1 MEDLILLETIEKY
14 LSNQMDAQEKTAFE
28 LVRKNTPEID
38 QMVVEHAMFLQ
49 QMDQYSA
56 VKSIKQTLAQT
67 HQNLLER
74 GEISNTNEVSRG
86 AQVIQLFHKYKRVA
100 AIAASV
106 GGVIALFISGLAL
119 YIAPVSHNNQI
130 QQLSNDIAAIK
141 KSQQYQGK
149 LINEVKSKLPAG
161 VKFISGGS
169 GFLIDAKGF
178 IVTNAHVIKG
188 TGAIVVDNNGKEYV
202 AEIALIDQ
210 EKDLAILKIDD
221 ADYTS
226 KKSLPY
232 SIRKSTT
239 DLGEE
244 IFTLGYPR
252 NEIVYGTGY
261 LSARSGYE
269 GDSLSYQLQM
279 SANPGNSG
287 APVFD
292 NAGEVIGVVS
302 TREAQLEGVVFALK
316 SNNIYKVVSDYNASN
331 EGSKDIKIS
340 TRSNISRM
348 SRKKQ
353 IATLE
358 SCVYYVKS
366 FDK

>member
-14 LSNQMDAQEKTAFE
+14 LSNQMDAQEKMAFE

-38 QMVVEHAMFLQ
+38 QMVVEHAMLLQ
-49 QMDQYSA
+49 QMDQYSM

-67 HQNLLER
+67 HQNLLAR
-74 GEISNTNEVSRG
+74 GEISNTIEVSG
-86 AQVIQLFHKYKRVA
+86 GGKVIQLFNKYKRVA
-100 AIAASV
+100 SIAASV

-119 YIAPVSHNNQI
+119 YLYPASHNNQI

-169 GFLIDAKGF
+169 GFLIDGKGF

-188 TGAIVVDNNGKEYV
+188 TGAIVVDNTGKEYV
-202 AEIALIDQ
+202 AEIALLDKL
-210 EKDLAILKIDD
+210 KDLAILKINDPD
-221 ADYTS
+221 FTS

-261 LSARSGYE
+261 LSARTGYE

-292 NAGEVIGVVS
+292 NAGEVIGVLS

-316 SNNIYKVVSDYNASN
+316 SNNIYKVVNDYNTSN
-331 EGSKDIKIS
+331 EGGKDIKIS
-340 TRSNISRM
+340 TRSNISRL
-348 SRKKQ
+348 SRKNQ

>member
-14 LSNQMDAQEKTAFE
+14 LSNQMDAQEKAAFE

-49 QMDQYSA
+49 QINDYSA
-56 VKSIKQTLAQT
+56 IKSIKQTLAQT

-74 GEISNTNEVSRG
+74 GEISNSNTVTS
-86 AQVIQLFHKYKRVA
+86 AKILQLFHKYKKVA
-100 AIAASV
+100 SIAASV

-119 YIAPVSHNNQI
+119 YLSPVSHNNQI

-221 ADYTS
+221 ADFTS

-292 NAGEVIGVVS
+292 NAGEVIGVLS

-316 SNNIYKVVSDYNASN
+316 SNNIYKIVRDYNEMN
-331 EGSKDIKIS
+331 DGGKDIKIS
-340 TRSNISRM
+340 TRSSISRI

-358 SCVYYVKS
+358 SCVYNVKS

>member
-1 MEDLILLETIEKY
+1 MEDLLVLETIEKY
-14 LSNQMDAQEKTAFE
+14 LDNQMDAQEKDAFE

-38 QMVVEHAMFLQ
+38 QMVVEHAMFLGQ
-49 QMDQYSA
+49 INKYSA
-56 VKSIKQTLAQT
+56 IKSIKQTLVHT
-67 HQNLLER
+67 HQTLLER
-74 GEISNTNEVSRG
+74 GDISNSATVSGG
-86 AQVIQLFHKYKRVA
+86 AKIVQLFNKYKKVA
-100 AIAASV
+100 SIAASV

-119 YIAPVSHNNQI
+119 YLSPVSHSSQI

-149 LINEVKSKLPAG
+149 LINEVKSKLPVG

-178 IVTNAHVIKG
+178 IITNAHVIKG
-188 TGAIVVDNNGKEYV
+188 SGAIVIDNTGKEYV
-202 AEIALIDQ
+202 AQIALIDQ

-292 NAGEVIGVVS
+292 NAGEVVGVLS

-316 SNNIYKVVSDYNASN
+316 SNNIYKVVNDYNASN
-331 EGSKDIKIS
+331 EGSKDIKIA
-340 TRSNISRM
+340 TRSSLSSM

-358 SCVYYVKS
+358 SFVFYVKS

>member
-49 QMDQYSA
+49 QMDQFSA
-56 VKSIKQTLAQT
+56 VKSIKQTLTQT

-74 GEISNTNEVSRG
+74 GEISTSSEVPGG
-86 AQVIQLFHKYKRVA
+86 AKVIHLFHKYKRVA
-100 AIAASV
+100 SIAASV
-106 GGVIALFISGLAL
+106 GGVIALFISGIAL
-119 YIAPVSHNNQI
+119 YHSPVRQNSQI

-141 KSQQYQGK
+141 KNQQYQGK

-188 TGAIVVDNNGKEYV
+188 TGAIVVDNTGKEYV

-292 NAGEVIGVVS
+292 NDGEVIGVVS
-302 TREAQLEGVVFALK
+302 TREAHLEGVVFALK
-316 SNNIYKVVSDYNASN
+316 SNNIYKVVNDYNATN
-331 EGSKDIKIS
+331 EDSKDIKIS

-348 SRKKQ
+348 SRKMQ